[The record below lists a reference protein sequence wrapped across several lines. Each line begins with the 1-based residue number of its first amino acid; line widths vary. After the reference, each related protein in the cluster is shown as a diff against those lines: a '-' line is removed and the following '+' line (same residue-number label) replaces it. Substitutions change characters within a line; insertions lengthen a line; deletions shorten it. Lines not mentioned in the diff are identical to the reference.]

1 MTTWSECLFPAYLG
15 PGDYVSEG
23 NQYGGDGGDG
33 GDLRMT
39 KMRPLLDRRL
49 GKITAVRMLVF
60 MLVDG
65 ADEVAGRCPGFVIEL
80 AVSQGSLVLSLSR
93 SFIYI

>member
-1 MTTWSECLFPAYLG
+1 
-15 PGDYVSEG
+15 
-23 NQYGGDGGDG
+23 
-33 GDLRMT
+33 
-39 KMRPLLDRRL
+39 
-49 GKITAVRMLVF
+49 LVF

-80 AVSQGSLVLSLSR
+80 VVSQGSLVLSLSR

>member
-1 MTTWSECLFPAYLG
+1 LG

-80 AVSQGSLVLSLSR
+80 VVSQGSLVLSLSR